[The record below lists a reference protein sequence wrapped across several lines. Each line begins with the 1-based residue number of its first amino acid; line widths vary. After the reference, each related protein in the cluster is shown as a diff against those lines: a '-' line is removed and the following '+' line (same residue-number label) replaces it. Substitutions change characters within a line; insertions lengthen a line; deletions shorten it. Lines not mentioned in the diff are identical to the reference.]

1 LHSASH
7 YAREKAIT
15 ERFENDIQ
23 AWKYMATLDRRTC
36 LVCGVDD
43 GKVYPVGAPK
53 PVLPRHWSCRC
64 CYVPVPKDSDL
75 IPDVEG
81 SRPAVKHSARKV
93 HHRDGSTS
101 TKFTVESVEHTK
113 ETYQTWLKRM
123 AKEDP
128 AFVEDILGKRKA
140 ELFRAGKLTLS
151 RMAVVY
157 VGVKLHCDLWPM
169 QRNQRK
175 CTYPRCR
182 VHTSPPIE
190 LIIC

>member
-1 LHSASH
+1 
-7 YAREKAIT
+7 
-15 ERFENDIQ
+15 
-23 AWKYMATLDRRTC
+23 
-36 LVCGVDD
+36 
-43 GKVYPVGAPK
+43 
-53 PVLPRHWSCRC
+53 
-64 CYVPVPKDSDL
+64 
-75 IPDVEG
+75 
-81 SRPAVKHSARKV
+81 
-93 HHRDGSTS
+93 
-101 TKFTVESVEHTK
+101 
-113 ETYQTWLKRM
+113 M